1 METIEHTVTREADTG
16 LAAAPPATLGPFG
29 GPGTGRPD
37 FAASVPDGGYAWW
50 YVDAL
55 SGDGQHGLTII
66 AFIGSVFS
74 PWYAWA
80 RRRGAA
86 PAENHCALNFS
97 LHGAGGKRWAMTE
110 RGAGAVTRSA
120 DMLRIGPSS
129 MHWDGNSLTIEVDEL
144 TAPVPTRLRGT
155 VRLTPTGL
163 ARKIVSLDEA
173 GRHGWSPISP
183 TADVEVTMRAP
194 ARSWRGRGYFDS
206 NWGARPLEADFARWH
221 WSRAPLSDG
230 AAVTYDVV
238 RRDGSRFSTALRYQ
252 ADGSAVSFVP
262 PPEIALP
269 HGLWRLPR
277 TTRSERGT
285 AARVVET
292 LEDSPFYAR
301 SVVETH
307 LLGRRVTAMH
317 EALSLDRFD
326 TPWMRLLLP
335 FKAPRAFEKKK
346 AVLL

>member
-1 METIEHTVTREADTG
+1 MDTIEHAATRVATRDTQV
-16 LAAAPPATLGPFG
+16 PATLGAFA

-37 FAASVPDGGYAWW
+37 FAAVVPPGGYAWW

-55 SGDGQHGLTII
+55 SSDGQHGLTII

-80 RRRGAA
+80 RRRGMA
-86 PAENHCALNFS
+86 PADNHCALNFS

-110 RGAGAVTRSA
+110 RDARAVTRDA
-120 DMLRIGPSS
+120 ETLRIGPSS
-129 MHWDGNSLTIEVDEL
+129 LQWDGNSLTVRVDEL
-144 TAPVPTRLRGT
+144 TAPLPSRLRGT

-163 ARKIVSLDEA
+163 AGKVVSLDAA
-173 GRHGWSPISP
+173 GRHGWSPIAP
-183 TADVEVTMRAP
+183 TADVEVNMTAP
-194 ARSWRGRGYFDS
+194 ARCWRGRGYFDS
-206 NWGARPLEADFARWH
+206 NWGSRPLEADFASWH
-221 WSRAPLSDG
+221 WSRAPLPDG

-238 RRDGSRFSTALRYQ
+238 RRDGSRFGTALRYQ
-252 ADGSAVSFVP
+252 TDGSAVSFVP
-262 PPEIALP
+262 PPEMALP
-269 HGLWRLPR
+269 RGFWRLPR
-277 TTRSERGT
+277 TTRTDRGT
-285 AARVVET
+285 QARVMQT

-335 FKAPRAFEKKK
+335 FKAPRAI
-346 AVLL
+346 AGRRSVLF